1 MAGAAGLSTTA
12 RARRG
17 ADHAGRPATRQD
29 RGVTAHPESDPAAIN
44 LADIVQTLDWES
56 GVPDSR
62 AVRRDP
68 RMPALSRSAGF
79 LSSIATGWGDADRTL
94 AVEPGAAQ
102 AAGQHRARL
111 SALRPGETLVV
122 AAGRAHVR
130 ANDTFFEFRASS
142 DFVYLVGCGF
152 DDAVLV
158 MHPVAGGH
166 DAVLYI
172 TPPARPGDDA
182 FFRDPIH
189 GELWIGG
196 LAGIAETEAALE
208 ISVRDIRDLRVPE
221 GALIAGSPVVAKSA
235 GTAIGGRKRSADLAR
250 DLSELRQIKDAW
262 EIAQLRAAVD
272 ATISGFAA
280 TAREIPRAV
289 EHGGERWLQG
299 TFDRHARTYGQAP
312 GYATIVGSGAH
323 APILHWVRADGEVR
337 DGDAL
342 LLDMGVEA
350 RSGYTADVTRTVPV
364 GGTFSPAQRQVH
376 DLVEKAHRAGLAA
389 VAPGKPWVDFH
400 AACMQVLAEG
410 LSDWGLLP
418 VSVDEALSPDGQ
430 QHRRYIVCGV
440 GHHLG
445 LDVHDCASSR
455 YETYL
460 GGTLQPGMALTV
472 EPGLYFHA
480 FDTTVPPELR
490 GIGVRIEDDLVVT
503 ETGTENLSAA
513 LPIDAS
519 GLEEWVRAAQG

>member
-1 MAGAAGLSTTA
+1 MTT
-12 RARRG
+12 
-17 ADHAGRPATRQD
+17 
-29 RGVTAHPESDPAAIN
+29 HPGSDPSATH
-44 LADIVQTLDWES
+44 LADVVQTVDWES

-68 RMPALSRSAGF
+68 RMPALSRSTGF
-79 LSSIATGWGDADRTL
+79 LANIATGWGAADRRL
-94 AVEPGAAQ
+94 AVEPGAAG
-102 AAGQHRARL
+102 AAEQHRTRL
-111 SALRPGETLVV
+111 SAQLPGETIVV
-122 AAGRAHVR
+122 AAGRSHVR
-130 ANDTFFEFRASS
+130 ANDTFFEFRAAS

-158 MHPVAGGH
+158 MRPVAGGH

-182 FFRDPIH
+182 FFRDSIH
-189 GELWIGG
+189 GELWVGG
-196 LAGIAETEAALE
+196 LAGIAEAEAALG
-208 ISVRDIRDLRVPE
+208 ISVKSIGELQVPE
-221 GALIAGSPVVAKSA
+221 GALIAGAPVVAKAA
-235 GTAIGGRKRSADLAR
+235 GGVIGGRKRSGDLAR
-250 DLSELRQIKDAW
+250 ELSELRQIKDAW

-272 ATISGFAA
+272 ATIDGFAA
-280 TAREIPRAV
+280 TVREIPRAV

-299 TFDRHARTYGQAP
+299 TFDRYARTYGQAP
-312 GYATIVGSGAH
+312 GYATIIGSGAH
-323 APILHWVRADGEVR
+323 APILHWVRADGAVR

-342 LLDMGVEA
+342 LLDMGIEA

-364 GGTFSPAQRQVH
+364 GGTFSAAQRQVH

-400 AACMQVLAEG
+400 AACMEVLAAG

-480 FDTTVPPELR
+480 FDETVPPELR
-490 GIGVRIEDDLVVT
+490 GIGVRIEDDLIVT
-503 ETGTENLSAA
+503 ETGTEILSGA
-513 LPIDAS
+513 LPIDAA
-519 GLEEWVRAAQG
+519 GLEQWVRAAQA